1 MKVVIKL
8 SNRFYVN
15 LVHEKLGKVSS
26 FQLFGNNDWFEV
38 FEGYL
43 KNLGV
48 KGTKDSDFSMD
59 GVEVPSLKGLIAAI
73 DETIWCEIIEP
84 NGFKVHITDYGYKS
98 YENDVLDVSSC
109 LLGSDREGKLHVK
122 SSLYGFARGLAFSNY
137 LFESYS
143 MVEWLKSLGALE
155 GFKVT
160 ELEASFLKDADVVA
174 LGELKSEYK
183 VTLSY
188 F

>member
-1 MKVVIKL
+1 M

-15 LVHEKLGKVSS
+15 LVHDKLGKVSS

-48 KGTKDSDFSMD
+48 EGTEDDDFTMD
-59 GVEVPSLKGLIAAI
+59 GIEVPSLKDLITAI
-73 DETIWCEIIEP
+73 DETVWYEIIEP
-84 NGFKVHITDYGYKS
+84 SGFKERVSEYGVKS
-98 YENDVLDVSSC
+98 YESDVLDVSSY
-109 LLGSDREGKLHVK
+109 LLSSDKEEKLYVK
-122 SSLYGFARGLAFSNY
+122 TSLYGFARELLFSNY
-137 LFESYS
+137 LFVSYS

-155 GFKVT
+155 NFKLT
-160 ELEASFLKDADVVA
+160 ELKGSYLKDDDLVA
-174 LGELKSEYK
+174 LGDLKPDYSL
-183 VTLSY
+183 TLSY

>member
-1 MKVVIKL
+1 M

-48 KGTKDSDFSMD
+48 EGTEDDDFTMD
-59 GVEVPSLKGLIAAI
+59 GIEVPSLKGLIVAI
-73 DETIWCEIIEP
+73 DETVWYEIIEP
-84 NGFKVHITDYGYKS
+84 SGFKERVSGYGVKS
-98 YENDVLDVSSC
+98 YESDVLDVSSY
-109 LLGSDREGKLHVK
+109 LLATDKEEKLYVK
-122 SSLYGFARGLAFSNY
+122 SSLYGFARELLFSNY
-137 LFESYS
+137 LFVSYS

-155 GFKVT
+155 DFKLT
-160 ELEASFLKDADVVA
+160 ELKGSYLKDDDLVA
-174 LGELKSEYK
+174 LGDLKLGYK
-183 VTLSY
+183 LTLTY

>member
-1 MKVVIKL
+1 MSV

-43 KNLGV
+43 KKLGV
-48 KGTKDSDFSMD
+48 KGTEDDDFTMED
-59 GVEVPSLKGLIAAI
+59 LEVPSLKGLIAAI
-73 DETIWCEIIEP
+73 DDTVWYEIVEP
-84 NGFKVHITDYGYKS
+84 SGFKERVSEYGVKF
-98 YENDVLDVSSC
+98 YESGVLDVSSY
-109 LLGSDREGKLHVK
+109 LLASDKEENLYVK
-122 SSLYGFARGLAFSNY
+122 SSLYGFARSLIFSNY
-137 LFESYS
+137 LFVSYS

-155 GFKVT
+155 DFKLT
-160 ELEASFLKDADVVA
+160 EIKESYLKDDDLVA
-174 LGELKSEYK
+174 LGGLKFEYSL
-183 VTLSY
+183 TLSY

>member
-1 MKVVIKL
+1 M

-48 KGTKDSDFSMD
+48 EGTEDDDFTMD
-59 GVEVPSLKGLIAAI
+59 GIEVPSLKDLITAI
-73 DETIWCEIIEP
+73 DETVWYEIIEP
-84 NGFKVHITDYGYKS
+84 SGFKKRVSEYGVKS
-98 YENDVLDVSSC
+98 YESDVLDVSSY
-109 LLGSDREGKLHVK
+109 LLSSDKEEKLYVK
-122 SSLYGFARGLAFSNY
+122 TSLYGFARELLFSNY
-137 LFESYS
+137 LFVSYS
-143 MVEWLKSLGALE
+143 MVEWLKLLGALE
-155 GFKVT
+155 NFKLT
-160 ELEASFLKDADVVA
+160 ELKGSYLKDDDLVA
-174 LGELKSEYK
+174 LGDLKPDYSL
-183 VTLSY
+183 TLSY

>member
-1 MKVVIKL
+1 M

-48 KGTKDSDFSMD
+48 EGTEDDDFTMD
-59 GVEVPSLKGLIAAI
+59 GIEVPSLKDLITAI
-73 DETIWCEIIEP
+73 DETVWYEIIEP
-84 NGFKVHITDYGYKS
+84 SGFKERISEYGVKS
-98 YENDVLDVSSC
+98 YESDVLDVSSY
-109 LLGSDREGKLHVK
+109 LLSSDKEEKLYVK
-122 SSLYGFARGLAFSNY
+122 TSLYGFARELLFSNY
-137 LFESYS
+137 LFVSYS

-155 GFKVT
+155 NFKLT
-160 ELEASFLKDADVVA
+160 ELKGSYLKDDDLVA
-174 LGELKSEYK
+174 LGDLKPDYSL
-183 VTLSY
+183 TLSY

>member
-1 MKVVIKL
+1 M

-48 KGTKDSDFSMD
+48 EGTEDDDFTMD
-59 GVEVPSLKGLIAAI
+59 GIEVPSLKDLITAI
-73 DETIWCEIIEP
+73 DETVWYEIIEP
-84 NGFKVHITDYGYKS
+84 SGFKKRVSGYGVKS
-98 YENDVLDVSSC
+98 YESDVLDVSSY
-109 LLGSDREGKLHVK
+109 LLSSDKEEKLYVK
-122 SSLYGFARGLAFSNY
+122 TSLYGFARELLFSNY
-137 LFESYS
+137 LFVSYS

-155 GFKVT
+155 NFKLT
-160 ELEASFLKDADVVA
+160 ELKGSYLKDDDLVA
-174 LGELKSEYK
+174 LGGLKPDYSL
-183 VTLSY
+183 TLSY

>member
-1 MKVVIKL
+1 M

-48 KGTKDSDFSMD
+48 EGTEDDDFTMD
-59 GVEVPSLKGLIAAI
+59 GIEVPSLKDLITAI
-73 DETIWCEIIEP
+73 GETVWYEIIEP
-84 NGFKVHITDYGYKS
+84 SGFKERVSEYGVKS
-98 YENDVLDVSSC
+98 YESDVLDVSSY
-109 LLGSDREGKLHVK
+109 LLSSDKEEKLYVK
-122 SSLYGFARGLAFSNY
+122 TSLYGFARELLFSNY
-137 LFESYS
+137 LFVSYS
-143 MVEWLKSLGALE
+143 MVEWLKLLGALE
-155 GFKVT
+155 NFKLT
-160 ELEASFLKDADVVA
+160 ELKGSYLKDDDLVA
-174 LGELKSEYK
+174 LGDLKPDYSL
-183 VTLSY
+183 TLSY

>member
-1 MKVVIKL
+1 
-8 SNRFYVN
+8 

-48 KGTKDSDFSMD
+48 EGTEDDDFTMD
-59 GVEVPSLKGLIAAI
+59 GIEVPSLKDLITAI
-73 DETIWCEIIEP
+73 DETVWYEIIEP
-84 NGFKVHITDYGYKS
+84 SGFKERVSEYGVKS
-98 YENDVLDVSSC
+98 YESDVLDVSSY
-109 LLGSDREGKLHVK
+109 LLSSDKEEKLYVK
-122 SSLYGFARGLAFSNY
+122 TSLYGFAREVLFSNY
-137 LFESYS
+137 LFVSYS

-155 GFKVT
+155 NFKLT
-160 ELEASFLKDADVVA
+160 ELKGSYLKDDDLVA
-174 LGELKSEYK
+174 LGDLKPDYSL
-183 VTLSY
+183 TLSY

>member
-1 MKVVIKL
+1 M

-48 KGTKDSDFSMD
+48 EGTEDDDFTMD
-59 GVEVPSLKGLIAAI
+59 GIEVPSLKDLITAI
-73 DETIWCEIIEP
+73 DETVWYEIIEP
-84 NGFKVHITDYGYKS
+84 SGFKERVSEYGVKS
-98 YENDVLDVSSC
+98 YESDILDVSSY
-109 LLGSDREGKLHVK
+109 LLATDKEEKLYVK
-122 SSLYGFARGLAFSNY
+122 SSLYGFARELLFSNY
-137 LFESYS
+137 LFVSYS
-143 MVEWLKSLGALE
+143 MVEWLKLLGALE
-155 GFKVT
+155 NFKLT
-160 ELEASFLKDADVVA
+160 ELKGSYLKDDDLVA
-174 LGELKSEYK
+174 LGDLKPDYSL
-183 VTLSY
+183 TLSY

>member
-1 MKVVIKL
+1 M

-48 KGTKDSDFSMD
+48 EGTEGDDFTMD
-59 GVEVPSLKGLIAAI
+59 GIEVPSLKDLITAI
-73 DETIWCEIIEP
+73 DETVWYEIIEP
-84 NGFKVHITDYGYKS
+84 SGFKERVSEYGVKS
-98 YENDVLDVSSC
+98 YESDVLDVSSY
-109 LLGSDREGKLHVK
+109 LLSSDKEEKLYVK
-122 SSLYGFARGLAFSNY
+122 TSLYGFARELLFSNY
-137 LFESYS
+137 LFVSYS

-155 GFKVT
+155 NFKLT
-160 ELEASFLKDADVVA
+160 ELKGAYLKDDDLVA
-174 LGELKSEYK
+174 LGDLKPDYSL
-183 VTLSY
+183 TLSY

>member
-1 MKVVIKL
+1 M

-48 KGTKDSDFSMD
+48 EGTEDDDFTMD
-59 GVEVPSLKGLIAAI
+59 GIEVPSLKDLITAI
-73 DETIWCEIIEP
+73 DETIWYEIIEP
-84 NGFKVHITDYGYKS
+84 SGFKKRVSEYGVKS
-98 YENDVLDVSSC
+98 YESDVLDVSSY
-109 LLGSDREGKLHVK
+109 LLSSDKEEKLYVK
-122 SSLYGFARGLAFSNY
+122 TSLYGFARELLFSNY
-137 LFESYS
+137 LFVSYS

-155 GFKVT
+155 NFKLT
-160 ELEASFLKDADVVA
+160 ELKGSYLKDDDLVA
-174 LGELKSEYK
+174 LGDLKPDYSL
-183 VTLSY
+183 TLSY

>member
-1 MKVVIKL
+1 M

-48 KGTKDSDFSMD
+48 EGTEDDDFTMD
-59 GVEVPSLKGLIAAI
+59 GIEVPSLKDLITAI
-73 DETIWCEIIEP
+73 DETVWYEIIEP
-84 NGFKVHITDYGYKS
+84 IGFKERVSEYGVKS
-98 YENDVLDVSSC
+98 YESDVLDVSSY
-109 LLGSDREGKLHVK
+109 LLSSDKEEKLYVK
-122 SSLYGFARGLAFSNY
+122 TSLYGFARELLFSNY
-137 LFESYS
+137 LFVSYS

-155 GFKVT
+155 NFKLT
-160 ELEASFLKDADVVA
+160 ELKGAYLKDDDLVA
-174 LGELKSEYK
+174 LGDLKPDYSL
-183 VTLSY
+183 TLSY

>member
-1 MKVVIKL
+1 M

-48 KGTKDSDFSMD
+48 KGTEDDDFSMCD
-59 GVEVPSLKGLIAAI
+59 VEVPSLKGLIAAI
-73 DETIWCEIIEP
+73 DETVWYEIIEP
-84 NGFKVHITDYGYKS
+84 SGFKERVSEYGVKS
-98 YENDVLDVSSC
+98 YESDVLDVSSY
-109 LLGSDREGKLHVK
+109 LLSSDKEEKLYVK
-122 SSLYGFARGLAFSNY
+122 TSLYGFARELLFSNY
-137 LFESYS
+137 LFVSYS

-155 GFKVT
+155 NFKLT
-160 ELEASFLKDADVVA
+160 ELKGAYLKDDDLVA
-174 LGELKSEYK
+174 LGDLKPDYSL
-183 VTLSY
+183 TLSY

>member
-1 MKVVIKL
+1 M

-48 KGTKDSDFSMD
+48 EGTEDDDFTMD
-59 GVEVPSLKGLIAAI
+59 GIEVPSLKDLITAI
-73 DETIWCEIIEP
+73 DETVWYEIIEP
-84 NGFKVHITDYGYKS
+84 SGFKERVSEYGVKS
-98 YENDVLDVSSC
+98 YESDVLDVSSY
-109 LLGSDREGKLHVK
+109 LLSSDKEEKLYVK
-122 SSLYGFARGLAFSNY
+122 TSLYGFARELLFSNY
-137 LFESYS
+137 LFVSYS
-143 MVEWLKSLGALE
+143 MVEWLKLLGALE
-155 GFKVT
+155 NFKLT
-160 ELEASFLKDADVVA
+160 ELKGLYLKDDDLVA
-174 LGELKSEYK
+174 LGDLKPDYSLN
-183 VTLSY
+183 LSY

>member
-1 MKVVIKL
+1 M

-48 KGTKDSDFSMD
+48 EGTEDDDFTMD
-59 GVEVPSLKGLIAAI
+59 GIEVPSLKDLITAI
-73 DETIWCEIIEP
+73 DETVWYEIIEP
-84 NGFKVHITDYGYKS
+84 SGFKKRVSEYGVKS
-98 YENDVLDVSSC
+98 YESDVLDVSSY
-109 LLGSDREGKLHVK
+109 LLSSDKEEKLYVK
-122 SSLYGFARGLAFSNY
+122 TSLYGFARELLFSNY
-137 LFESYS
+137 LFVSYS

-155 GFKVT
+155 NFKLT
-160 ELEASFLKDADVVA
+160 ELKGSYLKDDDLVA
-174 LGELKSEYK
+174 LGDLKPDYSL
-183 VTLSY
+183 TLSY

>member
-1 MKVVIKL
+1 M

-48 KGTKDSDFSMD
+48 EGTEDDDFTMED
-59 GVEVPSLKGLIAAI
+59 VEVPSLKGLIAAI
-73 DETIWCEIIEP
+73 DDTVWYEIVEP
-84 NGFKVHITDYGYKS
+84 SGFKGHVSEYGVKS
-98 YENDVLDVSSC
+98 YESDVLDVSSY
-109 LLGSDREGKLHVK
+109 LLASDKEEKLYVK
-122 SSLYGFARGLAFSNY
+122 SSLYGFSNY
-137 LFESYS
+137 LFVSYS

-155 GFKVT
+155 DFKLT
-160 ELEASFLKDADVVA
+160 EIKESYLKDDDLVA
-174 LGELKSEYK
+174 LGGLKSEYSL
-183 VTLSY
+183 TLSY

>member
-1 MKVVIKL
+1 M

-48 KGTKDSDFSMD
+48 EGTEDDYFTMD
-59 GVEVPSLKGLIAAI
+59 GIEVPSLKDLITAI
-73 DETIWCEIIEP
+73 DETVWYEIIEP
-84 NGFKVHITDYGYKS
+84 SGFKERVSEYGVKS
-98 YENDVLDVSSC
+98 YESDVLDVSSY
-109 LLGSDREGKLHVK
+109 LLSSDKEEKLYVK
-122 SSLYGFARGLAFSNY
+122 TSLYGFARELLFSNY
-137 LFESYS
+137 LFVSYS

-155 GFKVT
+155 NFKLT
-160 ELEASFLKDADVVA
+160 ELKGSYLKDDDLVA
-174 LGELKSEYK
+174 LGDLKPEYSL
-183 VTLSY
+183 TLSY

>member
-1 MKVVIKL
+1 M

-48 KGTKDSDFSMD
+48 EGTEDDDFTMD
-59 GVEVPSLKGLIAAI
+59 GIEVPSLKDLITAI
-73 DETIWCEIIEP
+73 DETVWYEIIEP
-84 NGFKVHITDYGYKS
+84 SGFKKRVSEYGVKS
-98 YENDVLDVSSC
+98 YESGVLDVSSY
-109 LLGSDREGKLHVK
+109 LLSSDKEEKLYVK
-122 SSLYGFARGLAFSNY
+122 TSLYGFARELLFSNY
-137 LFESYS
+137 LFVSYS

-155 GFKVT
+155 NFKLT
-160 ELEASFLKDADVVA
+160 ELKGSYLKDDDLVA
-174 LGELKSEYK
+174 LGDLKPDYSL
-183 VTLSY
+183 TLSY

>member
-1 MKVVIKL
+1 M

-48 KGTKDSDFSMD
+48 EGTEDDDFTMD
-59 GVEVPSLKGLIAAI
+59 GIEVPSLKDLITAI
-73 DETIWCEIIEP
+73 DETVWYEIIEP
-84 NGFKVHITDYGYKS
+84 SGFKKRVSEYGVKS
-98 YENDVLDVSSC
+98 YESDVLDVSSY
-109 LLGSDREGKLHVK
+109 LLSSDKEEKLYVK
-122 SSLYGFARGLAFSNY
+122 TSLYGFARELLFSNY
-137 LFESYS
+137 LFVSYS
-143 MVEWLKSLGALE
+143 MVEWLKTLGALE
-155 GFKVT
+155 NFKLT
-160 ELEASFLKDADVVA
+160 ELKGSYLKDDDLVA
-174 LGELKSEYK
+174 LGDLKPDYSL
-183 VTLSY
+183 TLSY

>member
-1 MKVVIKL
+1 M

-48 KGTKDSDFSMD
+48 EGTEDDDFTMD
-59 GVEVPSLKGLIAAI
+59 GIEVPSLKDLITAI
-73 DETIWCEIIEP
+73 DETVWYEIIEP
-84 NGFKVHITDYGYKS
+84 SGFKERVSDYGVKS
-98 YENDVLDVSSC
+98 YESDVLDVSSY
-109 LLGSDREGKLHVK
+109 LLSSDKEEKLYVK
-122 SSLYGFARGLAFSNY
+122 TSLYGFARELLFSNY
-137 LFESYS
+137 LFVSYS

-155 GFKVT
+155 NFKLT
-160 ELEASFLKDADVVA
+160 ELKGSYLKDDDLVA
-174 LGELKSEYK
+174 LGDLKPDYSL
-183 VTLSY
+183 TLSY

>member
-1 MKVVIKL
+1 M

-48 KGTKDSDFSMD
+48 EGTEDDDFTMD
-59 GVEVPSLKGLIAAI
+59 GIEVPSLKDLITAI
-73 DETIWCEIIEP
+73 DETVWYEIIEP
-84 NGFKVHITDYGYKS
+84 SGFKKRVSENGVKS
-98 YENDVLDVSSC
+98 YESDVLDVSSY
-109 LLGSDREGKLHVK
+109 LLSSDKEEKLYVK
-122 SSLYGFARGLAFSNY
+122 TSLYGFARELLFSNY
-137 LFESYS
+137 LFVSYS

-155 GFKVT
+155 NFKLT
-160 ELEASFLKDADVVA
+160 ELKGSYLKDDDLVA
-174 LGELKSEYK
+174 LGDLKPDYSL
-183 VTLSY
+183 TLSY

>member
-1 MKVVIKL
+1 M
-8 SNRFYVN
+8 SNRFYVD

-48 KGTKDSDFSMD
+48 EGTEDDDFTMD
-59 GVEVPSLKGLIAAI
+59 GIEVPSLKDLITAI
-73 DETIWCEIIEP
+73 DETVWYEIIEP
-84 NGFKVHITDYGYKS
+84 SGFKERVSEYGVKS
-98 YENDVLDVSSC
+98 YESDVLDVSSY
-109 LLGSDREGKLHVK
+109 LLSSDKEEKLYVK
-122 SSLYGFARGLAFSNY
+122 TSLYGFARELLFSNY
-137 LFESYS
+137 LFVSYS

-155 GFKVT
+155 NFKLT
-160 ELEASFLKDADVVA
+160 ELKGAYLKDDDWVA
-174 LGELKSEYK
+174 LGDLKPDYSL
-183 VTLSY
+183 TLSY

>member
-1 MKVVIKL
+1 M

-48 KGTKDSDFSMD
+48 EGTEDDDFTMD
-59 GVEVPSLKGLIAAI
+59 GIEVPSLKDLITAI
-73 DETIWCEIIEP
+73 DETVWYEIIEP
-84 NGFKVHITDYGYKS
+84 SGFKKRVSEYGVKS
-98 YENDVLDVSSC
+98 YESDVLDVSSY
-109 LLGSDREGKLHVK
+109 LLATDKEEKLYVK
-122 SSLYGFARGLAFSNY
+122 SSLYGFARELLFSNY
-137 LFESYS
+137 LFVSYS
-143 MVEWLKSLGALE
+143 MVEWLKLLGALE
-155 GFKVT
+155 DFKLT
-160 ELEASFLKDADVVA
+160 ELKGSYLKDDDLVA
-174 LGELKSEYK
+174 LGDLKPDYSL
-183 VTLSY
+183 TLSY